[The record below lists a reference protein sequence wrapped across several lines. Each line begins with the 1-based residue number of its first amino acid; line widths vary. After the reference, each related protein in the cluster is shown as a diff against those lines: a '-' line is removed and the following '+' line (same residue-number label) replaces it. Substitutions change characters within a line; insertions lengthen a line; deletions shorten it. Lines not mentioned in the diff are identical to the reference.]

1 MSETTRLFEIQDRLA
16 ADADGSA
23 RRSLETELATLR
35 QTLKD
40 KIDAG
45 ASPDAFR
52 KLTAS
57 NTWLLPFHPFSYR
70 CLLAVS
76 LRNASGDAP
85 ASILSFSVCRSVASS
100 VSNDRRALPSASAAS
115 RS

>member
-16 ADADGSA
+16 ADADGST

-52 KLTAS
+52 KLTALMDAATAAS
-57 NTWLLPFHPFSYR
+57 EVVANTWNLYHTR
-70 CLLAVS
+70 KGA
-76 LRNASGDAP
+76 
-85 ASILSFSVCRSVASS
+85 
-100 VSNDRRALPSASAAS
+100 
-115 RS
+115 